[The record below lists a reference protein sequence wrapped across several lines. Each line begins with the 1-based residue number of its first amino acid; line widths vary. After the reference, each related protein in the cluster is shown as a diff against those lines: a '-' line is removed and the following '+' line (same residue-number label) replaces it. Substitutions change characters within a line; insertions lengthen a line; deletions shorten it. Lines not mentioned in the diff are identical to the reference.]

1 MNFNNENPPVENKM
15 SNNLTLQNF
24 NNNSFYLYNGMNMN
38 NPNPKIRQKK
48 KNSMNNMNLQ
58 HDEMNNNSK
67 MGNYDNNSI
76 NNNEFISNQGFNS
89 KINKELG
96 NYMDLSNEELAK
108 HAILISKDQCGCRF
122 IQKKISENSDFSNNH
137 LFPHVKT

>member
-1 MNFNNENPPVENKM
+1 
-15 SNNLTLQNF
+15 
-24 NNNSFYLYNGMNMN
+24 MNMN